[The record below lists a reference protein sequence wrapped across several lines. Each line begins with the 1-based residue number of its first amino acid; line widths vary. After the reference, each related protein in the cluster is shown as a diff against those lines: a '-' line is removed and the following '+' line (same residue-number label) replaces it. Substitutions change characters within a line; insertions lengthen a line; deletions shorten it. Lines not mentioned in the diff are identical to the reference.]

1 MDISKKIIS
10 AVIACYNDSQAI
22 PEMHQRLTS
31 TFKKIGVNYEII
43 FVNDG
48 STDDSELVLKKIC
61 AKDKKTTV
69 KTRQQIKTR
78 QKTSNTSNS
87 HQFKQKA

>member
-1 MDISKKIIS
+1 MSVRTIKDKTIS
-10 AVIACYNDSQAI
+10 AVIACYNESPSI

-31 TFKKIGVNYEII
+31 TFEKIGVNYEII

-61 AKDKKTTV
+61 AKDKKTTAIFHS
-69 KTRQQIKTR
+69 R
-78 QKTSNTSNS
+78 N
-87 HQFKQKA
+87 FM